1 MATVHNDRTLAEMK
15 EFYSKTGTQ
24 AQNIYQNTDATQ
36 AWIKL
41 LAGNVPDENTE
52 PLKWTSW
59 MLKASREDRPTSSQ
73 VLNEIVDHP
82 ASYMYICKFCLS
94 DGPSVCSK
102 RKSTIPRNEGLS
114 NGKGLGRRMPI
125 AIEGATRI
133 CEGTGTVTA
142 ELLGFAERSSSN
154 LSESQPG
161 KAPENEAIVKQ
172 AEVGNPPPPY
182 EEVKSELKTLL
193 NESHEKKVNFLQPLD
208 L

>member
-1 MATVHNDRTLAEMK
+1 MATVLNDHTLAEMK

-41 LAGNVPDENTE
+41 LAGNMPDESTE

-59 MLKASREDRPTSSQ
+59 MLKAPREDRPTSSQ
-73 VLNEIVDHP
+73 VLNEIADHP

-94 DGPSVCSK
+94 DGPSMSSK
-102 RKSTIPRNEGLS
+102 RKSTIPRNEGSS
-114 NGKGLGRRMPI
+114 NGKVFGRRMPI
-125 AIEGATRI
+125 AIEGAPRI

-154 LSESQPG
+154 FSESQSEEG
-161 KAPENEAIVKQ
+161 PENEPFVKQ
-172 AEVGNPPPPY
+172 ADNLPPPY
-182 EEVKSELKTLL
+182 EEVSSELKAHL
-193 NESHEKKVNFLQPLD
+193 NKIHERKAHFLQPPD